1 MEKLDI
7 DHMWG
12 VNRLDFH
19 HTLVSGGPWVRGGVQ
34 ALFPEQQLVIQFRSW
49 GGYNYYPS
57 FISEKQLPVGVLK
70 LCSGWDVRHTAH
82 LWEIPFHTEKQF
94 CIHATSSVHHI
105 FFYIWFTRKTNMAQ
119 MFVGKEES
127 MKLLLWIVL
136 CSRKKL
142 SCELYFDW
150 ILS

>member
-7 DHMWG
+7 DHVWE
-12 VNRLDFH
+12 VNRLNFH
-19 HTLVSGGPWVRGGVQ
+19 RSLVSGVPWVRGGVQ
-34 ALFPEQQLVIQFRSW
+34 ALFPEQQLVIQLRSW
-49 GGYNYYPS
+49 RGYN
-57 FISEKQLPVGVLK
+57 IPVSLVQNNY
-70 LCSGWDVRHTAH
+70 
-82 LWEIPFHTEKQF
+82 LWEYWNSAQDEMSDILLICERYHFILKNNFVSMQHPLYIIF
-94 CIHATSSVHHI
+94 

>member
-19 HTLVSGGPWVRGGVQ
+19 HTLVSGVPWVRGGVQ
-34 ALFPEQQLVIQFRSW
+34 ALFPEQQLVIQLRSW
-49 GGYNYYPS
+49 RGYN
-57 FISEKQLPVGVLK
+57 IPVSLVQNNY
-70 LCSGWDVRHTAH
+70 
-82 LWEIPFHTEKQF
+82 LWEYWNSAQDEMSDILLICERYHFILKNNFVSMQHPLYIIF
-94 CIHATSSVHHI
+94 
-105 FFYIWFTRKTNMAQ
+105 FFYIWFNRKTNMAQ
-119 MFVGKEES
+119 MFVGKEEN

-136 CSRKKL
+136 CSRRKL

>member
-19 HTLVSGGPWVRGGVQ
+19 HTLVSGVPWVQGGVQ
-34 ALFPEQQLVIQFRSW
+34 ALFPEQQLVIQLRSW
-49 GGYNYYPS
+49 RGYN
-57 FISEKQLPVGVLK
+57 IPVSLVQNNY
-70 LCSGWDVRHTAH
+70 
-82 LWEIPFHTEKQF
+82 LWEYWNSAQDEMSGILLICDKYHFILKKKF

-105 FFYIWFTRKTNMAQ
+105 FFYIWFTRKSNMAQ